1 MGLYVEDF
9 EIGRAFRTR
18 GRTVGE
24 GDISAFAGLVGDFTP
39 VHVDEAFAR
48 TTPFG
53 GRIAHG
59 PLAMSCA
66 IGLVSQLN
74 LLDTSVIGLLN
85 LTWDF
90 FRPVRI
96 GDTIYAEMIPVE
108 SRLTSKPGRGIV
120 KFRIDVL
127 NQAAET
133 VQTGHMTVMMLARGG
148 AGAATE

>member
-9 EIGRAFRTR
+9 EIGRPFKTR

-24 GDISAFAGLVGDFTP
+24 GDISLFAGLVGDFTP

-85 LTWDF
+85 LNWDF
-90 FRPVRI
+90 FLPVRI
-96 GDTIYAEMIPVE
+96 GDTIRAELTPVE

-120 KFRIDVL
+120 KFKIEVL
-127 NQAAET
+127 NQHDEM
-133 VQTGHMTVMMLARGG
+133 VQTGHMTVMMTARGG
-148 AGAATE
+148 PAARTE